1 MGWKIFAILLSSVS
15 LLFSIWNLICV
26 YKREKRRK
34 QQEELRREQEQ
45 AEREERIK
53 RLKEE
58 AETHIKNC
66 LMLSQEI
73 DQLLEE
79 DTDKGRSDYSESG
92 DHDTY
97 YS

>member
-1 MGWKIFAILLSSVS
+1 MKIFAIILSSVS

-34 QQEELRREQEQ
+34 QQEELRHKREQVET
-45 AEREERIK
+45 EERIK
-53 RLKEE
+53 HLKEN
-58 AETHIKNC
+58 AEKHVKNC

-79 DTDKGRSDYSESG
+79 DTDKSGSDYSESG

>member
-1 MGWKIFAILLSSVS
+1 MNVVSIILSIVSKICAGLSIGFTLSAR
-15 LLFSIWNLICV
+15 
-26 YKREKRRK
+26 KDEKK
-34 QQEELRREQEQ
+34 LEELRRKQEK